1 MIRFEKEPTFSK
13 LPHFEWVNSVLG
25 KVLTELLSGCQQN
38 VMLEITVFTSI
49 LYFFHKLLEVHFLNM
64 TFIILLDLANI
75 NGVKSLL
82 PST

>member
-1 MIRFEKEPTFSK
+1 
-13 LPHFEWVNSVLG
+13 
-25 KVLTELLSGCQQN
+25 
-38 VMLEITVFTSI
+38 MLKITVFTSI

-75 NGVKSLL
+75 NGVKSFL